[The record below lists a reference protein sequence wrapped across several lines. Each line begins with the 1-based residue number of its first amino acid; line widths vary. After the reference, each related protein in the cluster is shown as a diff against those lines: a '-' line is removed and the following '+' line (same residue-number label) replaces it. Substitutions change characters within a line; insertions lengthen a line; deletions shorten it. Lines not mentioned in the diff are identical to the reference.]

1 VIKDRLQSFRALDT
15 QTLKMNRYFFQSL
28 CLLLLLVSTASPRI
42 NAAERAL
49 EKVRIAVSSKSLG
62 FLDTWAAKERGF
74 YRRNGIDAEIIAM
87 RPPLTIGAIQAG
99 EIDYAFGAST
109 ISRGSISG
117 APVRLVSLS
126 LRTSFHTLVAAPQ
139 FKSIAD
145 LKGKTIAV
153 TIGAAD
159 DFVAR
164 HLIRRAGFDPRD
176 YTFVNMGGSDTR
188 FPALHAGSIDA
199 TALSLPFFIVAKHKG
214 FALLGSA
221 ADVIDMATVGI
232 GTSIRKIQQER
243 EQVKKMI
250 RTQLDTLRW
259 IKTQRAEVVPFLQKF
274 FDLDE
279 ATAVESHAIYSRLI
293 IDDGKPLAEAVKTVL
308 EQQGKADLPLDRVVD
323 GSMVEEVLRER
334 R

>member
-1 VIKDRLQSFRALDT
+1 M
-15 QTLKMNRYFFQSL
+15 KMKREVFAAPFIV
-28 CLLLLLVSTASPRI
+28 LLLTCVISRLGFT
-42 NAAERAL
+42 AERGP

-74 YRRNGIDAEIIAM
+74 YRKHGIDAEIIAM

-126 LRTSFHTLVAAPQ
+126 LRTSFHTLVARPQ

-145 LKGKTIAV
+145 LRGKTIAV

-164 HLIRRAGFDPRD
+164 HLIRRAGLDPRD

-188 FPALHAGSIDA
+188 FPALHLGKIDA
-199 TALSLPFFIVAKHKG
+199 TALSLPFFVVAKRQG
-214 FALLGSA
+214 FTLLGSA

-232 GTSIRKIQQER
+232 GTSTRKIQQER

-250 RTQLDTLRW
+250 RAQLDTLRW
-259 IKTQRAEVVPFLQKF
+259 IKTQKSEVVPFLQKF

-279 ATAVESHAIYSRLI
+279 STALESHAIYSKLI
-293 IDDGKPLAEAVKTVL
+293 IDNAKPLAEAIKTVL
-308 EQQGKADLPLDRVVD
+308 DQQGKPDLPLDRVVD
-323 GSMVEEVLRER
+323 ASVVEEVLRER